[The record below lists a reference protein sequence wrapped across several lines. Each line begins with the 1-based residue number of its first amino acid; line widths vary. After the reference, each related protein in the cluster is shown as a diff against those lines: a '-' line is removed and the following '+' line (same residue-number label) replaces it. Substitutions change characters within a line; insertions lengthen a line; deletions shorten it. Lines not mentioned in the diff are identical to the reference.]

1 MRAIAA
7 IAAIIAGLIAG
18 FLVLILIGVLGVGAT
33 FTLPAGLDP
42 YDSRQVT
49 ALIGAM
55 PAAPKLALLAAL
67 FGGAL
72 AGAAVAQLIARRAW
86 PGWAVTGLLALYAL
100 LSILSLPLAGAEQA
114 LAIAAPVLGGLIGHH
129 LVKTRPAA
137 APEAAAPADA

>member
-1 MRAIAA
+1 MRA

-18 FLVLILIGVLGVGAT
+18 FLVLILIGVVGIGVT
-33 FTLPAGLDP
+33 YTLPAGLDP

-55 PAAPKLALLAAL
+55 PTAPKLALLAAL
-67 FGGAL
+67 FAGAL

-86 PGWAVTGLLALYAL
+86 PGWTVTALIALYAL
-100 LSILSLPLAGAEQA
+100 LSILSLPLAGGEQA

-129 LVKTRPAA
+129 LVKTKPASTPETA
-137 APEAAAPADA
+137 APTDA